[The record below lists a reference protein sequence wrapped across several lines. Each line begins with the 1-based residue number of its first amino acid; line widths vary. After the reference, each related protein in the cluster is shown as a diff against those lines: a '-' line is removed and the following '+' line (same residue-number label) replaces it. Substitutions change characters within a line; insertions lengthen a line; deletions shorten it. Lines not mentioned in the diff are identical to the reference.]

1 MKDNEAELEKL
12 LEELTE
18 QNAELEVFI
27 LSFFFLFLL
36 IEDLSY

>member
-12 LEELTE
+12 LEELIE

-27 LSFFFLFLL
+27 LSFFFVSFN
-36 IEDLSY
+36 